1 MRDAH
6 NYGFSLRSKIIMA
19 RIYLDY
25 AATTPVDKSVLDA
38 MLPYF
43 SKNFGNPMS
52 VHSFGQETLEAI
64 DDAREEVA
72 KFLSSSPTEI
82 VFTSGATEANN
93 LAIKGVL
100 RSFYSIVRKENEKPH
115 IITTS
120 IEHHCVLDSCK
131 AAQKDGLA
139 EVTFLPVHKD
149 GIVRLD
155 DLKKAIKPNTIFVSV
170 MYVSNE
176 IGTVQPISE
185 IGKLLSKINSER
197 EEAKL
202 PKILFHTDA
211 TQATNYWD
219 CDVTGLGVDLLSFSG
234 HKIYAPKGTGVLY
247 IKKGTAIKRILDGGD
262 QEYKMRGG
270 THNLTGIVGLGAAV
284 STLNDAKSKEKVRRQ
299 IEKLRDHLIAKIL
312 KEIPKSYLNG
322 SKEKRTPNIVNF
334 RFDDVEGEGLLL
346 SLDLE
351 GIAVSTG
358 SACSSGALDP
368 SHVLLALGLRHEQAH
383 GSLRVSIGKHTTKQ
397 EVDIFI
403 KKLKETVARLRRIS
417 GNVMADFK

>member
-1 MRDAH
+1 
-6 NYGFSLRSKIIMA
+6 MA
-19 RIYLDY
+19 KKIYLDY
-25 AATTPVDKSVLDA
+25 AATTPVDGNVLEA

-43 SKNFGNPMS
+43 TEKFGNPMS
-52 VHSFGQETLEAI
+52 VHGFGQETLEVI
-64 DDAREEVA
+64 DNTREEVA
-72 KFLSSSPTEI
+72 RFLKSSPTEI

-100 RSFYSIVRKENEKPH
+100 RSFYSIKRKPEEKPH
-115 IITTS
+115 IVTTS

-131 AAQKDGLA
+131 AAQKDGSA
-139 EVTFLPVHKD
+139 EVTYLPVHKD

-155 DLKKAIKPNTIFVSV
+155 DLKKAVRPDTVLVSV
-170 MYVSNE
+170 MFVSNE
-176 IGTVQPISE
+176 IGTLQPIEE
-185 IGKLLSKINSER
+185 IGKMLSKINAER
-197 EEAKL
+197 EEEKL
-202 PKILFHTDA
+202 PKIIFHTDA

-219 CDVTGLGVDLLSFSG
+219 CDVRKLGVDLLSFSG

-247 IKKGTAIKRILDGGD
+247 VKKGTAIKRIQDGGD

-270 THNLTGIVGLGAAV
+270 THNLTGIVGLGAAMV
-284 STLNDAKSKEKVRRQ
+284 SLNDQKNREKTKKQV
-299 IEKLRDHLIAKIL
+299 EKLRDYLIAKVL

-322 SKEKRTPNIVNF
+322 HKEKRTPNIVNF

-397 EVDIFI
+397 ELDTFI
-403 KKLKETVARLRRIS
+403 KKLKVTVARLRKIS
-417 GNVMADFK
+417 GNVLAEFK